1 MNTKL
6 RQIESLLNCIS
17 KEDFESTEE
26 YRKWVVER
34 QKQLGVK
41 LREGA
46 DEILDRDE
54 AKDYVARLLE
64 AGYREC
70 SKLPTVPV
78 GLKLKV
84 RNASI
89 KDIIKEQL
97 EVFGIYSRTQGS
109 TQLEKESYGYLLK
122 AKSISDLRSALN
134 LWYEVK
140 QLQIEEKIDE
150 GLVNLC
156 DNLFDELDELQ
167 HYKQVNQ
174 ELIAALTYDD
184 KQTLLAMTVHRLNA
198 EGKGRRLIAKELD
211 LSERKVQELLRNYE
225 FSFSK

>member
-1 MNTKL
+1 M
-6 RQIESLLNCIS
+6 
-17 KEDFESTEE
+17 
-26 YRKWVVER
+26 W
-34 QKQLGVK
+34 
-41 LREGA
+41 
-46 DEILDRDE
+46 
-54 AKDYVARLLE
+54 KDYVARLLQ
-64 AGYREC
+64 AGYKEC
-70 SKLPTVPV
+70 TKLPAVPV

-97 EVFGIYSRTQGS
+97 EAFGITSRTQGS
-109 TQLEKESYGYLLK
+109 TELEKESYGYLLK

-140 QLQIEEKIDE
+140 QLQVEEKVDT
-150 GLVNLC
+150 GLTNLC
-156 DNLFDELDELQ
+156 DNLLEELGELQ

-184 KQTLLAMTVHRLNA
+184 EQTLLAMKVHRLNA
-198 EGKGRRLIAKELD
+198 AGKGRRLIAKELD
-211 LSERKVQELLRNYE
+211 VSERKVQELLRNYE